1 MDKISSMLQN
11 MSEFHMEVTRA
22 MGIPHKAVREIAKN
36 NKILKNRPE
45 WCFSNSR
52 LTIVAVKIG

>member
-1 MDKISSMLQN
+1 MLQN